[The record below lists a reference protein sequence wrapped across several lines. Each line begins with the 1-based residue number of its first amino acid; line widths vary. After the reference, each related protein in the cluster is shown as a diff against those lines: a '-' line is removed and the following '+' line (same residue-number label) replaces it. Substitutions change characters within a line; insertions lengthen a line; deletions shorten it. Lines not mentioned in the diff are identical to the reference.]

1 METHFSKQQL
11 KDKDNK
17 SSEEILRKCV
27 HCGFCN
33 TTCPTYDLLGDELDG
48 PRGRIYLIKDMIENN
63 KPANEKIVKHI
74 DRCLSCYS
82 CMTTCPSGVNY
93 MHLIDHGRK
102 HIEKTYKRPFSDRF
116 TRNLLSQ
123 IIPYPLRFKIIGM
136 LTLFIKPISFI
147 FPKKLREMIKLMPI
161 NFPKRNLPK
170 MKIYPAE
177 KRKKRVAR
185 VALLTGCVQQVISP
199 QINESTIRLLNR
211 HNIEVVV
218 PKGIG
223 CCGSLDHHLGKSDLA
238 KETFKKNILIWYDEY
253 LKNGLDAIISNTSG
267 CGTTLKD
274 YGFIFR
280 WDDDLKKK
288 AKKISELTKD
298 ISEYLDQNVKL
309 NFIKNKNKENNRGY
323 KIAYHS
329 ACSMQHGQK
338 IHDIPM
344 NLIKKTGNK
353 VFDIPEGHFCC
364 GSAGTYN
371 LLQNDIAKKLL
382 KNKILNIDK
391 INPEFIATGNIGCIT
406 QISNGTKIPILHTV
420 EVIDWYTGGPK
431 PKILGHL

>member
-11 KDKDNK
+11 KDKDNR
-17 SSEEILRKCV
+17 SSEKILRKCV

-33 TTCPTYDLLGDELDG
+33 TTCPTYDLLRDELDG

-93 MHLIDHGRK
+93 MHLIDHGRM

-116 TRNLLSQ
+116 FRNLLSK
-123 IIPYPLRFKIIGM
+123 IVPYPLRFKVIGK

-147 FPKKLREMIKLMPI
+147 FPKKLKEMIKLMPL
-161 NFPKRNLPK
+161 NFPKKTIPK
-170 MKIYPAE
+170 MKVYLTE
-177 KRKKRVAR
+177 KRKKPVAR

-199 QINESTIRLLNR
+199 QINEATIRLLNR

-218 PKGIG
+218 PKSIG
-223 CCGSLDHHLGKSDLA
+223 CCGSLDYHLGKYDLA
-238 KETFKKNILIWYDEY
+238 KETFKKNILIWHDEY

-280 WDDDLKKK
+280 WDDELKKK

-298 ISEYLDQNVKL
+298 ISEYLDENVKL
-309 NFIKNKNKENNRGY
+309 NFIKNKENSKGF

-338 IHDIPM
+338 IHDIPI

-353 VFDIPEGHFCC
+353 VHDIPEGHFCC

-371 LLQNDIAKKLL
+371 LLQSDIAKSLL
-382 KNKILNIDK
+382 KNKINNINK
-391 INPEFIATGNIGCIT
+391 INPEFITTGNIGCIT

-420 EVIDWYTGGPK
+420 ELIDWYTGGPK
-431 PKILGHL
+431 PKILKHL

>member
-1 METHFSKQQL
+1 METHFSKEQL

-17 SSEEILRKCV
+17 SSEKIFRKCV

-33 TTCPTYDLLGDELDG
+33 ATCPTYDLLGDELDG
-48 PRGRIYLIKDMIENN
+48 PRGRIYLIKDMLENN

-93 MHLIDHGRK
+93 MHLIDHGRS
-102 HIEKTYKRPFSDRF
+102 HIEKTFQRPLYDRF
-116 TRNLLSQ
+116 IRNFLSQ
-123 IIPYPLRFKIIGM
+123 IMPYPLRFRIMGIIA
-136 LTLFIKPISFI
+136 LLVKPINFI
-147 FPKKLREMIKLMPI
+147 FPKKFREMIKLMPTS
-161 NFPKRNLPK
+161 FPKKNLPK
-170 MKIYPAE
+170 LKVYKPG
-177 KRKKRVAR
+177 KRKKPIAR
-185 VALLTGCVQQVISP
+185 VALLTGCVQQVLSP
-199 QINESTIRLLNR
+199 QINEATIRLLIR
-211 HNIEVVV
+211 HGIEVIV
-218 PKGIG
+218 PKGVD
-223 CCGSLDHHLGKSDLA
+223 CCGSLNHHLGKKNLA
-238 KETFKKNILIWYDEY
+238 SKTFKKNISIWYEEY

-280 WDDDLKKK
+280 SDDEFKKK

-298 ISEYLDQNVKL
+298 ISEYLDANVKL
-309 NFIKNKNKENNRGY
+309 NFVKEENGKSY

-338 IHDIPM
+338 IHDVPM

-353 VFDIPEGHFCC
+353 VFDIPEGHLCC

-371 LLQNDIAKKLL
+371 LLQTDIAKKLL
-382 KNKILNIDK
+382 KNKISNINK
-391 INPEFIATGNIGCIT
+391 TNPEFITTGNIGCIT
-406 QISNGTKIPILHTV
+406 QIGNGTKIPILHTV

-431 PKILGHL
+431 PKILGNL